1 MDYKD
6 QEFQDFLNEHKALS
20 QSELAGLNFPREN
33 FKKPRS
39 PGVYIGALVAKEW
52 GRNMSLI
59 SYFEVGEGFI
69 DLVKFVTYRNSAGIY
84 MPLQGEIGLENLDVG
99 MSAILYLERN
109 EDKIFLAKL
118 KPGNIKTIFIDQL
131 NNIL

>member
-1 MDYKD
+1 MDYKE

-20 QSELAGLNFPREN
+20 QLELEGLNFPRKN
-33 FKKPRS
+33 FKTPQS
-39 PGVYIGALVAKEW
+39 PGVYSGTLVAKEW

-69 DLVKFVTYRNSAGIY
+69 DLVQLTTYRNSNGIY
-84 MPLQGEIGLENLDVG
+84 MPVQGEIGLENLDVG
-99 MSAILYLERN
+99 MTAILYFERK
-109 EDKIFLAKL
+109 EDKIFLAKI
-118 KPGNIKTIFIDQL
+118 KHGNIKTIFIDQL

>member
-1 MDYKD
+1 MDYKE

-20 QSELAGLNFPREN
+20 QSELKGLNFPRED

-39 PGVYIGALVAKEW
+39 PGVYIGTLVAKEW
-52 GRNMSLI
+52 GRTMSLI
-59 SYFEVGEGFI
+59 SYFEVGEEFI
-69 DLVKFVTYRNSAGIY
+69 DLVKLTTYRNSHGIY
-84 MPLQGEIGLENLDVG
+84 MPAQGEIGLENLDVG
-99 MSAILYLERN
+99 MTAILYLERK
-109 EDKIFLAKL
+109 EDKIFLVKL

>member
-20 QSELAGLNFPREN
+20 QSELKDLNFPRKD
-33 FKKPRS
+33 FKTPQS
-39 PGVYIGALVAKEW
+39 PGVYTGTLVAKEW

-59 SYFEVGEGFI
+59 SYFEVGEEFI
-69 DLVKFVTYRNSAGIY
+69 DLVKFITYRNSHGIY
-84 MPLQGEIGLENLDVG
+84 MPTQGEIGLETLDVG
-99 MSAILYLERN
+99 MTTILYLERN

-131 NNIL
+131 NKIL

>member
-6 QEFQDFLNEHKALS
+6 QEFQNFLNEHKALS
-20 QSELAGLNFPREN
+20 QLELEGLNFPRKD
-33 FKKPRS
+33 FKTPQR
-39 PGVYIGALVAKEW
+39 PGVYSGTLVAKEW

-59 SYFEVGEGFI
+59 SYFEVGEEFI

-99 MSAILYLERN
+99 MTAILYLEKKEN
-109 EDKIFLAKL
+109 KIFLAKL
-118 KPGNIKTIFIDQL
+118 KHGNIKIIFMDQL